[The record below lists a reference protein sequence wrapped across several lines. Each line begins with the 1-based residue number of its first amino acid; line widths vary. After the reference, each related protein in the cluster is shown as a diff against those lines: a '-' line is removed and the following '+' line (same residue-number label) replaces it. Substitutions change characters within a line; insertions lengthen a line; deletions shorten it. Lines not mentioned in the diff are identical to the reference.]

1 MLKIDKDLKDD
12 TLTIL
17 LDGRLDT
24 LTAPLLE
31 DEIKAIDEN
40 VKHLIIN
47 MTMLNYI
54 SSAGL
59 RLMLSAQ
66 KKMNKQ
72 GDMIIK
78 GANETLKEIF
88 EVTGFIDILDFV

>member
-24 LTAPLLE
+24 LTAPSLE

-40 VKHLIIN
+40 VKHLVFN
-47 MTMLNYI
+47 MVMLNYI

-72 GDMIIK
+72 GDMVIK

-88 EVTGFIDILDFV
+88 EVTGFLDILNIS

>member
-31 DEIKAIDEN
+31 DEIKSIDEN
-40 VKHLIIN
+40 VKHLVFN

-88 EVTGFIDILDFV
+88 EVTGFLEILNIS

>member
-1 MLKIDKDLKDD
+1 MLKIEKDLNND

-31 DEIKAIDEN
+31 EEIKSIDEN
-40 VKHLIIN
+40 VKHLVFN

-72 GDMIIK
+72 GDMVIK

-88 EVTGFIDILDFV
+88 EVTGFLEILNIT

>member
-1 MLKIDKDLKDD
+1 MLKIDKDLNND

-31 DEIKAIDEN
+31 EEIKSIDEN
-40 VKHLIIN
+40 VKHLVFN

-72 GDMIIK
+72 GDMVIK

-88 EVTGFIDILDFV
+88 EVTGFLEILNIT

>member
-31 DEIKAIDEN
+31 DEIKNIDKN
-40 VKHLIIN
+40 VKHLVFN
-47 MTMLNYI
+47 MAMLNYI

-88 EVTGFIDILDFV
+88 EVTGFLEILNIS